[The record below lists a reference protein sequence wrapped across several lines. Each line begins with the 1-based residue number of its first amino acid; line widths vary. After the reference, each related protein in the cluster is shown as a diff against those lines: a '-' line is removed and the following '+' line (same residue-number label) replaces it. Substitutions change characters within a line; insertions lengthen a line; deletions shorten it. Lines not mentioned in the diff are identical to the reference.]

1 MNAWLQRLLQ
11 SRFHISSQIYLGLGA
26 SVAFTVAAS
35 GIGFVSFDQVGGVQ
49 RRITEDV
56 VPALAAAF
64 QLANQSSVMADA
76 APMLIAA
83 PTPLALQE
91 VGRRVE
97 QDRREFESQLAELME
112 LAGQGGV
119 PLPAAVRSSGAA
131 LIVNLE
137 QLEELAREAF
147 TLAAK
152 RREMRAEL
160 FRLHR
165 WLTAVLV
172 PALDDQLFYSM
183 TGYRELGV
191 PPDPRAQHATPEV
204 FDRYRR
210 LAGIRDGATI
220 GQQVLATVFT
230 LNDPALLEP
239 LRERFEAA
247 SHGIRRHLRA
257 LPPTALNERLTP
269 LVARLIS
276 LGNRAGGAFDL
287 RSQELAIKADEAALL
302 EENRRLATEL
312 VSVTAG
318 LVVAAQTRAAAATRA
333 SAEAIRTGQQLLI
346 VLIIAS
352 IAGAVLIGWLY
363 VGRVLVSR
371 LGWLATRMQAMAKGD
386 LEGEIKVQGRD
397 EVAEMAAALEVFR
410 RHALEVQRLNLVEKL
425 ADELKGKNEE
435 LEGALKS
442 LELAQDQVVMQ
453 EKLAALGELTA
464 GVAHEIKN
472 PLNFIKN
479 FSESSQELL
488 EELREEIA
496 KEREP
501 EAAADADET
510 PEERREM
517 IDEISADLVSNLE
530 RIHAH
535 GERAN
540 SVVQSML
547 QMGRGGAE
555 RRMTDINHLLD
566 EHARLAFH
574 SARASDTEF
583 TLDIQQELDP
593 MVGELEAIPSDLG
606 RVFLNMIANACYA
619 TDEKRRQLA
628 AADGETAADYAP
640 TLKLSTRN
648 HPDRVE
654 VRIRDN
660 GNGIPAELQEK
671 IFNPFF
677 TTKPTDKGTGL
688 GLALSS
694 DIVRQH
700 GGTIQVESAA
710 GEFTEM
716 IVTLPRATGG
726 ADEPAPRP
734 G

>member
-1 MNAWLQRLLQ
+1 MIAWLRRLAQ
-11 SRFHISSQIYLGLGA
+11 GRFHISSQIYLGLGA
-26 SVAFTVAAS
+26 AVAFTIAAS
-35 GIGFVSFDQVGGVQ
+35 AIGFVSFDQVGGVQ
-49 RRITEDV
+49 RRVNEDV

-64 QLANQSSVMADA
+64 QLANQSSVMADD
-76 APMLIAA
+76 APLLMAA
-83 PTPLALQE
+83 PTPQALEE
-91 VGRRVE
+91 VSRRVE
-97 QDRREFESQLAELME
+97 RDRRDFKIRLAELTE
-112 LAGQGGV
+112 LTERGGAT
-119 PLPAAVRSSGAA
+119 LPAEISVGGAA
-131 LIVNLE
+131 LTANLE
-137 QLEELAREAF
+137 QIERMVREGF
-147 TLAAK
+147 VLAAK

-160 FRLHR
+160 FRLHE

-172 PALDDQLFYSM
+172 PALDDQLFYTM
-183 TGYRELGV
+183 TGYREPGV
-191 PPDPRAQHATPEV
+191 PPDPRVRHATPEA
-204 FDRYRR
+204 FDHYRH
-210 LAGIRDGATI
+210 LAGIRDGAAI

-230 LNDPALLEP
+230 LSDAALLEP

-247 SHGIRRHLRA
+247 SHGIRRHLQA
-257 LPPTALNERLTP
+257 LPPTPLNERLTP
-269 LVARLIS
+269 LAARLIS
-276 LGNRAGGAFDL
+276 LGNRDGGAFDL
-287 RSQELAIKADEAALL
+287 RSQELALKASETELL
-302 EENRRLATEL
+302 EENHRLTAEL
-312 VSVTAG
+312 VAVTTG
-318 LVVAAQTRAAAATRA
+318 LVGAAQARADAATRA
-333 SAEAIRTGQQLLI
+333 SAEAIRTGQHLLI
-346 VLIIAS
+346 VLIAAS
-352 IAGAVLIGWLY
+352 IVGAVLIGWLY

-371 LGWLATRMQAMAKGD
+371 LERLAARMHAMAKGD
-386 LEGEIKVQGRD
+386 LEGEVEVRGRD
-397 EVAEMAAALEVFR
+397 EVADMAAALEVFR

-442 LELAQDQVVMQ
+442 LEQAQDQVVMQ

-496 KEREP
+496 KERTP
-501 EAAADADET
+501 EAAADDDET
-510 PEERREM
+510 PEERREL
-517 IDEISADLVSNLE
+517 IDELSADLVGNLE
-530 RIHAH
+530 KIHAH

-547 QMGRGGAE
+547 QMGRGEAE

-593 MVGELEAIPSDLG
+593 EVGELEVIPNDLG
-606 RVFLNMIANACYA
+606 RVFLNMITNACYA
-619 TDEKRRQLA
+619 TDEKRRRLA
-628 AADGETAADYAP
+628 AEDGADYAP
-640 TLKLSTRN
+640 TLRLATRN

-654 VRIRDN
+654 IRIRDN
-660 GNGIPAELQEK
+660 GSGIPDELKEK
-671 IFNPFF
+671 VFNPFF

-694 DIVRQH
+694 DIVREH
-700 GGTIQVESAA
+700 GGAIQVESEA

-716 IVTLPRATGG
+716 IISLPRPAGGPEGGRGG
-726 ADEPAPRP
+726 A
-734 G
+734 

>member
-1 MNAWLQRLLQ
+1 MIAWLRRLSQ

-26 SVAFTVAAS
+26 AVAFTVAAS
-35 GIGFVSFDQVGGVQ
+35 AIGFVSFDQVGGVQ
-49 RRITEDV
+49 RRVNEDV

-64 QLANQSSVMADA
+64 RLANQSSVMADD
-76 APMLIAA
+76 APLLMAA
-83 PTPLALQE
+83 PTPQALEE
-91 VGRRVE
+91 VSRRVE
-97 QDRREFESQLAELME
+97 RDRRDFKVRLAELTE
-112 LAGQGGV
+112 LTERSGAT
-119 PLPAAVRSSGAA
+119 LPAEISAGGAA
-131 LIVNLE
+131 LTANLE
-137 QLEELAREAF
+137 QIERMVRQGF
-147 TLAAK
+147 VLAAK

-160 FRLHR
+160 FRLHE
-165 WLTAVLV
+165 WLTAALV
-172 PALDDQLFYSM
+172 PALDDQLFYTM
-183 TGYRELGV
+183 TGYRELGA
-191 PPDPRAQHATPEV
+191 PPDPRVRHATPEA
-204 FDRYRR
+204 FDHYRH
-210 LAGIRDGATI
+210 LAGIRDGAAI

-230 LNDPALLEP
+230 LGDAALLEP

-247 SHGIRRHLRA
+247 SHGIRRHLQA
-257 LPPTALNERLTP
+257 LPPTPLNERLTP
-269 LVARLIS
+269 LAARLIS

-287 RSQELAIKADEAALL
+287 RSQELALKASEAELL
-302 EENRRLATEL
+302 EENHRLTAEL
-312 VSVTAG
+312 VAVTTG
-318 LVVAAQTRAAAATRA
+318 LVGAAQAHADAATRA
-333 SAEAIRTGQQLLI
+333 SAEAIRTGQNLLI
-346 VLIIAS
+346 VLIIVS
-352 IAGAVLIGWLY
+352 TAGAVLIGWLY

-371 LGWLATRMQAMAKGD
+371 LELLAARMHAMAKGD
-386 LEGEIKVQGRD
+386 LEGEVEVRGRD
-397 EVAEMAAALEVFR
+397 EVADMAAALEVFR

-442 LELAQDQVVMQ
+442 LEQAQDQVVMQ

-496 KEREP
+496 KERAP
-501 EAAADADET
+501 EAAADDDET
-510 PEERREM
+510 PEERREL
-517 IDEISADLVSNLE
+517 IDELSADLVGNLE
-530 RIHAH
+530 KIHAH

-547 QMGRGGAE
+547 QMGRGEAE

-593 MVGELEAIPSDLG
+593 EIGELEVIPNDLG
-606 RVFLNMIANACYA
+606 RVFLNMITNACYA
-619 TDEKRRQLA
+619 TDEKRRRLAEEGGADYTPTLQLA
-628 AADGETAADYAP
+628 
-640 TLKLSTRN
+640 TRN

-654 VRIRDN
+654 IRIRDN
-660 GNGIPAELQEK
+660 GSGIPDELKEK
-671 IFNPFF
+671 VFNPFF

-694 DIVRQH
+694 DIVREH
-700 GGTIQVESAA
+700 GGAIRVESEA

-716 IVTLPRATGG
+716 IVSLPRPAGGPEGAHGG
-726 ADEPAPRP
+726 A
-734 G
+734 